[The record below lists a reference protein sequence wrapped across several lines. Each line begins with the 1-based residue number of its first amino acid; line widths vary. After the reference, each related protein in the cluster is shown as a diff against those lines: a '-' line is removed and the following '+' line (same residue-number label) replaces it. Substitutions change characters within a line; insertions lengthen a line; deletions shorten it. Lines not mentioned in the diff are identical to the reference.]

1 MTSDPVSWL
10 VIEHG
15 WDVVGSDG
23 ARLGTIHEV
32 VGDTGKD
39 IFNGLAVSPGLLR
52 SSKYVP
58 AERVAGIVAGR
69 VELDVS
75 AAEFERL
82 DDHGDQPT
90 SARLDS
96 DTTEIEPER

>member
-1 MTSDPVSWL
+1 MSSDPVSWL

-15 WDVVGSDG
+15 WDVVASDG
-23 ARLGTIHEV
+23 TQVGTVHEV
-32 VGDTGKD
+32 VGDTGTD

-58 AERVAGIVAGR
+58 AERVGTIVDGR
-69 VELDVS
+69 VELDLS

-82 DDHGDQPT
+82 DEHGEQPP

-96 DTTEIEPER
+96 DTTEIEPGR